1 MKDTRESFPEII
13 RLWFTEVVL
22 LVSLKENSKINSRI
36 DEMLDSVAIQI
47 GVFAV
52 VM

>member
-1 MKDTRESFPEII
+1 MKDTRESVPEII
-13 RLWFTEVVL
+13 RVWFTEVVL